1 VSPVIAIGLA
11 GSPRSP
17 SRSGGLVGEVL
28 RALAERGAQTE
39 LIDLSTLPADALL
52 ARVSNDDL
60 AAAVARAASAN
71 ILVLGTPVYRASYTG
86 QLKAFFDL
94 MMPEALVGSVAG
106 LIATGASPIHS
117 LAVDH
122 EMRPL
127 VASLGGLSAARSLY
141 VTDAE
146 LDGFP
151 DAPLSDDLAVRVGGL
166 ADELVKIAQA
176 LSPRATA

>member
-1 VSPVIAIGLA
+1 M
-11 GSPRSP
+11 
-17 SRSGGLVGEVL
+17 GEVL
-28 RALAERGAQTE
+28 RALANNGARTE
-39 LIDLSTLPADALL
+39 LIDLTTLPADALL
-52 ARVSNDDL
+52 ARGSSDEV

-122 EMRPL
+122 GMRPL
-127 VASLGGLSAARSLY
+127 VASLGGLSAARALY

-146 LDGFP
+146 LAGYPESPLP
-151 DAPLSDDLAVRVGGL
+151 DVLAVRIGAL
-166 ADELVKIAQA
+166 ADELLAIAEA
-176 LSPRATA
+176 LGPRATA